1 MILFIF
7 SIYCLIG
14 TAQYI
19 IVVNKFREKW
29 QLIKPLYIPPKPI
42 IVQFATIVKFLAI
55 SCFAIPVWPLWC
67 GITDDHISKR
77 LTEARKKII
86 EDDQIQNK

>member
-19 IVVNKFREKW
+19 VIANKFREKW
-29 QLIKPLYIPPKPI
+29 QAIKPQHTLPKPI
-42 IVQFATIVKFLAI
+42 LVQISIIVKFVAV
-55 SCFAIPVWPLWC
+55 SCFAIPTWPLWC
-67 GITDDHISKR
+67 GMTDDDIDRDLEKVC
-77 LTEARKKII
+77 KKII
-86 EDDQIQNK
+86 DNDKIQNK

>member
-29 QLIKPLYIPPKPI
+29 QVIKPYNPLPKPML
-42 IVQFATIVKFLAI
+42 VQIATLVKFLAF
-55 SCFAIPVWPLWC
+55 SCFAISTWPLWC
-67 GITDDHISKR
+67 GITDEYIDKE
-77 LTEARKKII
+77 LEKARKKMI
-86 EDDQIQNK
+86 EDDQI